1 MIQFLNL
8 RHPQNLDA
16 IHGDPEVAV
25 SGSTLPFSFVEII
38 YASGAQAERDLRVQA
53 DGNGDFSATVPLA
66 EGINV
71 VEIVSYHGASTQ
83 QERQFLQLSYA
94 PTASTLELAIAE
106 PEDGATVS
114 NRVLTIV
121 GHTAPDARVVLNN
134 IIPAHPDDD
143 GRWEATI
150 FLQRG
155 ENEIHA
161 TASLGDESV
170 QSGIVVTY
178 DPGQ

>member
-1 MIQFLNL
+1 M
-8 RHPQNLDA
+8 
-16 IHGDPEVAV
+16 VV

-38 YASGAQAERDLRVQA
+38 YASGAQAERDLSVQA
-53 DGNGDFSATVPLA
+53 DGSGDFSATVPLG

-83 QERQFLQLSYA
+83 QERQFLQLTYA
-94 PTASTLELAIAE
+94 PAPSTLELTIAE
-106 PEDGATVS
+106 PEDGTTVS

-121 GHTAPDARVVLNN
+121 GNTAPDAQVVLNN
-134 IIPAHPDDD
+134 IIPAHPDDN

-155 ENEIHA
+155 ENEIHV
-161 TASLGDESV
+161 TASLGGETV
-170 QSGIVVTY
+170 QAAIVVSY
-178 DPGQ
+178 DPG